1 MKKFI
6 ILLLAALMVVGLCVS
21 CKEDLPVAPEEI
33 VDDVVN
39 GTLACFELTGD
50 SILEIAVDK
59 KDPDLVAVELEH
71 DLKDIFASAT
81 EVNVD
86 AETDSLS
93 IKITA
98 EVNHYS
104 ISITKLSYSKTEDTI
119 SFNFSISAGWRDE
132 GVSKTIDVKGSF
144 KGERTGEPS
153 ATYSE
158 VKFDGKSYDPKAFS
172 EELNE
177 RFKPNKD

>member
-6 ILLLAALMVVGLCVS
+6 VLLLAALMIVGLCVS

-33 VDDVVN
+33 VEDVVN
-39 GTLACFELTGD
+39 NTMACFYLSDD
-50 SILEIAVDK
+50 SITELVVDK

-71 DLKDIFASAT
+71 DLKEIFASAT

-98 EVNHYS
+98 ETYNHS
-104 ISITKLSYSKTEDTI
+104 ISVTKLSYSETEKTL
-119 SFNFSISAGWRDE
+119 SFNFSISMGWRDE
-132 GVSKTIDVKGSF
+132 GVSKTMDVKGSF
-144 KGERTGEPS
+144 KGVEAGEAS

-158 VKFDGKSYDPKAFS
+158 VKFEGKNYDLKAFN
-172 EELNE
+172 EALAE